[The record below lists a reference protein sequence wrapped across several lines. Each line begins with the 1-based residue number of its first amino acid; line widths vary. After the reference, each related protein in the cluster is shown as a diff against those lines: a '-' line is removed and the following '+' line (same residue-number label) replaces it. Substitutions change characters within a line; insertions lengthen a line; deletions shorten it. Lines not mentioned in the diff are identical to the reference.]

1 MNRERML
8 QMADYLENHPENDGI
23 FFSMKVGLGK
33 FDAPVDGCGTVCCIA
48 GLACQM
54 FADKGIWGVSETR
67 IETEIINHHEAEAAL
82 SSIPWFRVKTRAMEI
97 LDLLPCQAS
106 KLFTPYGVF
115 HGYNLIEEP
124 FTAKNAARVLRHMA
138 ETGVCLWEDILT
150 DYNQPERRAL

>member
-54 FADKGIWGVSETR
+54 FADKGIWAIPETR
-67 IETEIINHHEAEAAL
+67 IETEILNHHEAEAAL
-82 SSIPWFRVKTRAMEI
+82 SSIPWLRVKMRAIRI
-97 LDLLPCQAS
+97 LDLSPSQAAQ
-106 KLFTPYGVF
+106 LFTPAGLVD
-115 HGYNLIEEP
+115 GEELTKEP

-138 ETGVCLWEDILT
+138 ETGVCIWEDILSE
-150 DYNQPERRAL
+150 YNINHP